1 MTWKCAE
8 CGSENSEDSM
18 RCTCG
23 HVTQID
29 CEQRE
34 TSRKKVVPWIGAIF
48 SICGVFYCF
57 LGYAMVASYS
67 VAVPE
72 RKAHWESMGWSYVAG
87 VTVCSLLAVAFAVS
101 IFRKR
106 SKPVKPNTILG

>member
-1 MTWKCAE
+1 MTWKCAQ

-18 RCTCG
+18 RCACG

-29 CEQRE
+29 CEQKE
-34 TSRKKVVPWIGAIF
+34 TSRKRAVSWIGAIL

-57 LGYAMVASYS
+57 LGYAMVASFS

-72 RKAHWESMGWSYVAG
+72 KKYIG
-87 VTVCSLLAVAFAVS
+87 
-101 IFRKR
+101 
-106 SKPVKPNTILG
+106 NQ